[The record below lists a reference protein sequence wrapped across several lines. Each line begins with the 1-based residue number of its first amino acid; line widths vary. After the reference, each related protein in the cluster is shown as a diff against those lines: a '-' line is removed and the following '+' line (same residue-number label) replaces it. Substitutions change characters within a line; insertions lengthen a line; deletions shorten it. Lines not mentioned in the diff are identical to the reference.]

1 VIQRLLTRLMGFIL
15 CLCSVFSWASSDAL
29 PAWLPPVVPALE
41 NKPAQAKKQER
52 RLSWHFVNADIR
64 TVTQVVARMMGR
76 NIFLSPSVHGT
87 VTFVTPKALP
97 VSLLFKAYE
106 SLLASLHYTLVSIGP
121 GLQKVVPTSEAM
133 QYTHLFEG
141 IENGGVVTA
150 LVPLRRV
157 KAYTLVS
164 TLRPLLDEWGSI
176 NAQVSNNALLITGSQ
191 QSVKTVKALALALDE
206 KQHSVTRL
214 VPCHFAEAS
223 QVADVMKA
231 MMEGAAT
238 HGEYNAMTVT
248 IDRDSNTVILHGRAS
263 DMKEKVSL
271 INHLD
276 ELKAHGLAATAVIP
290 LNYLKADVI
299 APLLVQM
306 MTGKKEDPTSAKPS
320 KVAPEPSRLAIIA
333 ESSNNALMVHA
344 SAHDMTT
351 IRQLIKQLDVRPDQ
365 VLIEAVVVQMD
376 QTEASHLG
384 VEWQW
389 GIGSAIS
396 TTASNGIG
404 FIKSGSMANIL
415 HLLKSHG
422 TADILATPSI
432 MVLNNKKATISSGK
446 NIPITSGN
454 YTSTSSSSSSSSPYV
469 QDGVYNQV
477 DRKDVTLTLEVTP
490 QITPHETVRLVIKQ
504 TDDSLGTN
512 ESDESETN
520 LNPTIYTNNID
531 TSVLVNS
538 GDVLVL
544 GGLSSHELRHNIEK
558 IPVLGDLP
566 LLGRLFQYHTSD
578 SEKRDLMVFIRPI
591 ILHTK
596 ADGVSLTKR
605 AYDTMHAQTALM
617 ESRLSIKDQTK
628 RPVSPI
634 WPSLPSP
641 KHTKGKS

>member
-1 VIQRLLTRLMGFIL
+1 MRQRLLAVLLGLAL
-15 CLCSVFSWASSDAL
+15 CPCFVLSWASSGDLPFWL
-29 PAWLPPVVPALE
+29 PAALARHE
-41 NKPAQAKKQER
+41 KTVHTITHER

-64 TVTQVVARMMGR
+64 TITRVAARMVGH
-76 NIFLSPSVHGT
+76 NIFLSPGVHGT
-87 VTFVTPKALP
+87 VTFVTPKPLP
-97 VSLLFKAYE
+97 VSLLFQAYE

-121 GLQKVVPTSEAM
+121 GLQKVVPTSQAM
-133 QYTHLFEG
+133 QYTHLSEG
-141 IENGGVVTA
+141 LENDGVVTA
-150 LVPLRRV
+150 LVPLQRV

-164 TLRPLLDEWGSI
+164 TLRPLLDEWGTI

-191 QSVKTVKALALALDE
+191 RSVKTVKALALALDD
-206 KQHSVTRL
+206 KQHSITQL

-238 HGEYNAMTVT
+238 HGEYSAMTVT
-248 IDRDSNTVILHGRAS
+248 TDRDSNTVILHGRVA
-263 DMKEKVSL
+263 DMKEKVAL
-271 INHLD
+271 IHHLD
-276 ELKAHGLAATAVIP
+276 DLKAHGLAATAVIP

-306 MTGKKEDPTSAKPS
+306 MTGKTADSPATKGVKA
-320 KVAPEPSRLAIIA
+320 APEPSRLAIIA

-344 SAHDMTT
+344 SVHDMTT
-351 IRQLIKQLDVRPDQ
+351 IRALVKQLDVRPDQ

-389 GIGSAIS
+389 GIGSAI
-396 TTASNGIG
+396 TTSLTNGIG

-415 HLLKSHG
+415 HVLKTHG

-432 MVLNNKKATISSGK
+432 MVLNNKKAMISSGK

-454 YTSTSSSSSSSSPYV
+454 YTSTSSSSSSDSPYV

-504 TDDSLGTN
+504 TDDSLGSN
-512 ESDESETN
+512 ESDDSATN

-544 GGLSSHELRHNIEK
+544 GGLSSHELRHTIEK
-558 IPVLGDLP
+558 IPVLSDIP

-591 ILHTK
+591 ILHTQ

-605 AYDTMHAQTALM
+605 AYDTMHAQKALM
-617 ESRLSIKDQTK
+617 ESRLPIKDQAK
-628 RPVSPI
+628 RSPSDI
-634 WPSLPSP
+634 WPQLPSP